1 MKRILVWFL
10 KSFFYLIPAALI
22 VACIYLFVRYVPDYA
37 AILSSIWMVAVSVV
51 YIIFNRWY

>member
-1 MKRILVWFL
+1 MKRILVWFF
-10 KSFFYLIPAALI
+10 KSFFYLIPAAII
-22 VACIYLFVRYVPDYA
+22 VAGIYLFVRYVPDYA